1 MADSWRLTEREKR
14 GAWTTAFTVASTF
27 FGGFAPAAMWGFEY
41 LYDRRD
47 LIFGT
52 RGTPTQA
59 VASDGSLVRLSAL
72 GWAGGQQST
81 PLTIVINLD
90 NSALNLGLKKG
101 DPVSVVVTG
110 HSYVQSRSGLVVP
123 ARVGQPVTV
132 AVPRGSYSVGAFG
145 SKQGSLFTASD
156 PYRAVGGSTTPILS
170 GSRQLAVPLTA
181 REPLIRPPVRA
192 PLTLGNIKAP
202 LGNRRLP
209 APSATTCAKCGQQ
222 IDASTTLLA
231 HILTCQGRPASHW
244 ANPWV
249 IGSAVTKPVVT
260 RSAAISPNLPQTL
273 RSIRERQPTYR
284 CPECN
289 AIFYSQKALDDHR
302 AAPYKCDRCGQRF
315 ATSAA
320 LNFHFASMH
329 PLVKWWRDFW

>member
-1 MADSWRLTEREKR
+1 MSSREAGWSCR
-14 GAWTTAFTVASTF
+14 
-27 FGGFAPAAMWGFEY
+27 P
-41 LYDRRD
+41 
-47 LIFGT
+47 
-52 RGTPTQA
+52 
-59 VASDGSLVRLSAL
+59 GSA
-72 GWAGGQQST
+72 
-81 PLTIVINLD
+81 
-90 NSALNLGLKKG
+90 
-101 DPVSVVVTG
+101 
-110 HSYVQSRSGLVVP
+110 SRSRSRFP
-123 ARVGQPVTV
+123 AGAIRSAPS
-132 AVPRGSYSVGAFG
+132 AVSKGPYSPHRTRTGRSAEAPPP
-145 SKQGSLFTASD
+145 SSAE
-156 PYRAVGGSTTPILS
+156 AVSSP
-170 GSRQLAVPLTA
+170 PLTA